1 VESYITN
8 IGLATMMIMSSNT
21 NNMSIES
28 VPVSSLMTN
37 NVKLATENQTIRVVC
52 RMMYEYNIGS
62 IVIFLKDSTFGNAEG
77 ERPIGIV
84 TERDIVRLI
93 GHSDPLLIDAPVR
106 EVMSSP
112 LITINPNSSIRD
124 AMESMQQKDI
134 RRLPVV
140 DNKGKMV
147 GIITDKDIFRI
158 IVKNQSLVSSFL
170 SDPILVDQQSIYG
183 KFTDYWFRD
192 ILHAS

>member
-1 VESYITN
+1 
-8 IGLATMMIMSSNT
+8 MMIMSSNT

-62 IVIFLKDSTFGNAEG
+62 IVILKDSTFGNAEG

-112 LITINPNSSIRD
+112 IITINPNSSIRD

-147 GIITDKDIFRI
+147 GIITDKDIFRT
-158 IVKNQSLVSSFL
+158 IVKNQSLVSTFL

-183 KFTDYWFRD
+183 KFTDYCFRD

>member
-1 VESYITN
+1 
-8 IGLATMMIMSSNT
+8 MSSNT

-62 IVIFLKDSTFGNAEG
+62 IVILKDSTFGNAEG

-147 GIITDKDIFRI
+147 GIITAKDIIKAFMKVFKES
-158 IVKNQSLVSSFL
+158 VKDQDLK
-170 SDPILVDQQSIYG
+170 SDGFDLLGLIGVE
-183 KFTDYWFRD
+183 
-192 ILHAS
+192 

>member
-1 VESYITN
+1 
-8 IGLATMMIMSSNT
+8 MMIMSSNT
-21 NNMSIES
+21 NNMSVES

-52 RMMYEYNIGS
+52 RMMYENKIGS
-62 IVIFLKDSTFGNAEG
+62 IVILKDTTYGNAEDK
-77 ERPIGIV
+77 RPIGIV

-134 RRLPVV
+134 RKLPVV

-147 GIITDKDIFRI
+147 GIVTDKDIFRT

-170 SDPILVDQQSIYG
+170 GDQILVDPQSIYG
-183 KFTDYWFRD
+183 KFTDYWFSD
-192 ILHAS
+192 ILHKS